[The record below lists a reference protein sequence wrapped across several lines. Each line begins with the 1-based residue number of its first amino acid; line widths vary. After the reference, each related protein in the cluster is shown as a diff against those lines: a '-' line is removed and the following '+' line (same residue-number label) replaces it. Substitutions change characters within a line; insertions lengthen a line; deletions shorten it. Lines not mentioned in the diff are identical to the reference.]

1 MTHNEIWAITDD
13 RITAF
18 LSSFPPELW
27 QAEKLEERKVGQFS
41 FPQTRVII
49 SDDELHR
56 KFVLNFISA
65 GG

>member
-1 MTHNEIWAITDD
+1 MTHNEIWAITEE

-18 LSSFPPELW
+18 LSAFPNELW
-27 QAEKLEERKVGQFS
+27 QVEVLPERKVGRFS

-49 SDDELHR
+49 TDDGLHR
-56 KFVLNFISA
+56 QFVLNFISA